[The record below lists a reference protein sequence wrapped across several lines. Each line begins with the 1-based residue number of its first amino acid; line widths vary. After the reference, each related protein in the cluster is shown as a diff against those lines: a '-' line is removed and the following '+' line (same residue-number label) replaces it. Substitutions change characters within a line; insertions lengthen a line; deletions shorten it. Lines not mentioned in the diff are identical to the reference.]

1 MLHPF
6 VGVFPPGR
14 STIEEVKGVEDQ
26 EAQLLSSNPDS
37 TGLYFICDKRM
48 GEHSTGE
55 APNPLISDEILAEN
69 NIDEFVPRSEQA
81 ATITKRM
88 TITAKK
94 LEQHMLES

>member
-1 MLHPF
+1 
-6 VGVFPPGR
+6 
-14 STIEEVKGVEDQ
+14 
-26 EAQLLSSNPDS
+26 
-37 TGLYFICDKRM
+37 M

-55 APNPLISDEILAEN
+55 APNPLISDEIVAEN

-94 LEQHMLES
+94 LEQQLLES